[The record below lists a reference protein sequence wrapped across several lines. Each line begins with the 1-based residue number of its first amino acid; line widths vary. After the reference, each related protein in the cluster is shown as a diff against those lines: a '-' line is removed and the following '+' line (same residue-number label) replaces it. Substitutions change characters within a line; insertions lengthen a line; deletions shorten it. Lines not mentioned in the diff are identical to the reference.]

1 MHRFAPAPSWGAAG
15 LCSGGPSTPNTPR
28 EKSMAGP
35 HLCTTACPGRN
46 TALLQVVNGIW
57 KQLLA
62 AQKVWDLGN
71 FPPSSQTFNAF
82 LEPLAASFIC
92 PTPQS
97 LLSTLLLHL
106 LTLLALVR
114 GQTPISRRP
123 LHRVNV
129 LPETPLNNVKWRA
142 QTP

>member
-1 MHRFAPAPSWGAAG
+1 MQW
-15 LCSGGPSTPNTPR
+15 GPSTPTMPS
-28 EKSMAGP
+28 EHSMAGP
-35 HLCTTACPGRN
+35 HLCTTACPGKN
-46 TALLQVVNGIW
+46 TAVLQVVNGIW
-57 KQLLA
+57 KQIKA
-62 AQKVWDLGN
+62 AQKVWDPDN

-106 LTLLALVR
+106 LTLLALDGR
-114 GQTPISRRP
+114 QTLISRRP
-123 LHRVNV
+123 LHRKNA

-142 QTP
+142 QTPRNNEPVCDCGWQHT